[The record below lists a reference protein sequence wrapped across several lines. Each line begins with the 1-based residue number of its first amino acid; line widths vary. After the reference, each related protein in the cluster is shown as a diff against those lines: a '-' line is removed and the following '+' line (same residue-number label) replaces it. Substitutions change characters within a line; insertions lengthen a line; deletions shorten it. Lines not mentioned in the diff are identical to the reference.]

1 MTERVTPFN
10 DPAARFH
17 AGRLGMWLFLVVL
30 LMTFA
35 STILGYIVVRLNNGA
50 AFIPANA
57 PPPPP
62 LLLVS
67 TVVLLLSS
75 VTMQKALKAA
85 RTGSASQGG
94 LMVATTALAVA
105 FLGSQVFA
113 WREMWMQNQT
123 ITDNLYAWTFYVL
136 TGLHAAH
143 VIGGLVPLTI
153 CSWRASHRAYGPED
167 HRGIT
172 YCAMYWH
179 FLDAIWIVMYAT
191 LWLGSRR

>member
-50 AFIPANA
+50 AFIPVNA

-94 LMVATTALAVA
+94 LMVATALRLLREHRVAPTSAVGRI
-105 FLGSQVFA
+105 LG
-113 WREMWMQNQT
+113 R
-123 ITDNLYAWTFYVL
+123 
-136 TGLHAAH
+136 
-143 VIGGLVPLTI
+143 
-153 CSWRASHRAYGPED
+153 
-167 HRGIT
+167 
-172 YCAMYWH
+172 
-179 FLDAIWIVMYAT
+179 
-191 LWLGSRR
+191 